1 VKIQAHVRGHQAR
14 QKVED
19 EKEKIVKIQ
28 AHVRGNQTREQL
40 KKDQN
45 LLADFKEDEEK
56 IVKI

>member
-28 AHVRGNQTREQL
+28 AHVRGHQTRGQL
-40 KKDQN
+40 
-45 LLADFKEDEEK
+45 
-56 IVKI
+56 